1 MKMRFLASLLQS
13 ASVSGNENA
22 AASEVQRYFAGKSI
36 ATERDAAGNLFA
48 GDVSANADV
57 LLAAHMDE
65 IGLMVTCIMP
75 DGTLR
80 VCGVGGIYV
89 PMYFGHTIRIYTRS
103 GLVYG
108 SVSVNRE
115 LYDRKQYKATDLI
128 VDIGATSAQQAAEW
142 VELGDTA
149 TFDSDWRMLKNDLI
163 CGRALD
169 DKMGVYIL
177 VEALSRLKETGTEAK
192 VCLCATV
199 GEETVKNGAYWAAS
213 RIKPKLTVVVD
224 VTYTSDYQHGSPKEE
239 CGEILLGGGPA
250 VCINPICSRRRIEE
264 LKETAKRVGV
274 PLQFEVSATRTHTDA
289 DTIHQAAG
297 GVETLIISLPMRY
310 MHSACETVSMQD
322 VEACI
327 RLIAAYLQDCKAQEE
342 SLSRLESK

>member
-1 MKMRFLASLLQS
+1 MNEFLSSLLQS
-13 ASVSGNENA
+13 ASVSGNEAEA
-22 AASEVQRYFAGKSI
+22 AAVVQRYFESENI
-36 ATERDAAGNLFA
+36 AVEHDASGNLFA
-48 GDVSANADV
+48 GDVSGSAGV

-80 VCGVGGIYV
+80 VCGVGGIYI
-89 PMYFGHTIRIYTRS
+89 PMYFGHTIRIYTRR
-103 GLVYG
+103 GVVYG
-108 SVSVNRE
+108 SISVNRE
-115 LYDRKQYKATDLI
+115 VYGRSEYKATDLI
-128 VDIGATSAQQAAEW
+128 VDIGAANAQQAAEW
-142 VELGDTA
+142 VEVGDTA
-149 TFDSDWRMLKNDLI
+149 TFDSDWRMLKNSLLS
-163 CGRALD
+163 GRALD

-177 VEALSRLKETGTEAK
+177 SKALSCLKQSSCAAP

-213 RIKPKLTVVVD
+213 RQRPKLAIVVD
-224 VTYTSDYQHGSPKEE
+224 VTYTSDYQHGAAKEE

-264 LKETAKRVGV
+264 LKQTAKRADI

-289 DTIHQAAG
+289 DRIHQAAG
-297 GVETLIISLPMRY
+297 GVEILIVSLPMRY

-322 VEACI
+322 VELCI
-327 RLIAAYLQDCKAQEE
+327 RLISEYLEE
-342 SLSRLESK
+342 TMSKMLHN